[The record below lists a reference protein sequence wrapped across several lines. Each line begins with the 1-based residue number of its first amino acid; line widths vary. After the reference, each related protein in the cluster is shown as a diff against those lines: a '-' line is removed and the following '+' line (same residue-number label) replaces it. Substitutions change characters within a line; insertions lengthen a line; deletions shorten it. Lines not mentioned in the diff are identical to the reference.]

1 MRVHSRGG
9 TLGIGG
15 AGFNGARRRYAPVV
29 AAAIYAVRGQGL
41 EAAIRELKAVRPV
54 GAGSPLWLRSAWRVE
69 VAQQLAELDPSG
81 LPWRRAAGP
90 TPWGEE

>member
-1 MRVHSRGG
+1 MRFHSRGG
-9 TLGIGG
+9 AMKSGG

-41 EAAIRELKAVRPV
+41 DAAIRELKAICPV
-54 GAGSPLWLRSAWRVE
+54 GVGSPLWLRSAWRVE

-90 TPWGEE
+90 TPWEEE